1 MSNNYSMIQ
10 GHNFVSPLRG
20 ATSAAVPHNK
30 RDMSSSPY
38 MQKKRS
44 EVRNSKRFSHWCYR
58 YKNRGKHNREIFQ
71 KMN

>member
-44 EVRNSKRFSHWCYR
+44 DVHFAAYFHCYYR
-58 YKNRGKHNREIFQ
+58 YKNRVKHNKEIFL

>member
-10 GHNFVSPLRG
+10 QAFVSPLRG

-38 MQKKRS
+38 LPKKKA
-44 EVRNSKRFSHWCYR
+44 EV
-58 YKNRGKHNREIFQ
+58 
-71 KMN
+71 MNGLD